1 VRTRIVLPLAAI
13 VLTLVGCG
21 EGDGD
26 ETEVGALSRTEFA
39 QEANALC
46 REAAADRRTVLS
58 GVDPEAPG
66 EETAERLDEIVAV
79 DRKLI
84 RDVDDLVPPERVQDT
99 IDQLLDQWRDRV
111 DLEEQVRDAT
121 AVDDAAE
128 TAQLQVEVQQVDER
142 ANQIAGGLL
151 LNECTRGAD

>member
-1 VRTRIVLPLAAI
+1 VRALIVLPLAML
-13 VLTLVGCG
+13 VLTCAGCG
-21 EGDGD
+21 EDDGA

-39 QEANALC
+39 QKANALC
-46 REAAADRRTVLS
+46 EEATAARRTVLS

-66 EETAERLDEIVAV
+66 EETAERLDEVVAV

-84 RDVDDLVPPERVQDT
+84 RGVDDLVPPERAQDM
-99 IDQLLDQWRDRV
+99 IDQLLDEWRDRV
-111 DLEEQVRDAT
+111 DLEEHVRDAT

-128 TAQLQVEVQQVDER
+128 AAQLQTEVQQVDER